1 MSIEQGALLCGK
13 VDQDLFYILLEISPI
28 HSEKVMLAM
37 RDYLVHGHCR
47 RDVCNRYGL
56 NNGYFSVSI
65 SRLIRINQLI
75 IAALPYYPDSI
86 KIFGGEG
93 KYTRT
98 ILNKNWI

>member
-1 MSIEQGALLCGK
+1 MNIEIERGALLCGK
-13 VDQDLFYILLEISPI
+13 VDKDLFYILLEISPI
-28 HSEKVMLAM
+28 HSKKVMLAM
-37 RDYLVHGHCR
+37 RDYLVHGHSR

-86 KIFGGEG
+86 KAFCDEG
-93 KYTRT
+93 KHTR
-98 ILNKNWI
+98 